1 MDPKAIL
8 MMTSIAFVVGIVSWA
23 LPAWKYHRQTKVGVF
38 AGALLAAGIVFM
50 SMFKW
55 SEIALEVAGAK
66 LQIKE
71 RDQKISAL
79 QTNLLKAQSAL
90 AQLEDKA
97 PNTAVL
103 ASSIEDAMKKAGVV
117 VDAKVVNTI
126 ATESLKP
133 VAVFLDS
140 PEWNQVK
147 TPYWN
152 SQGPLGNA
160 PDTSTMPKGTP
171 KPSGP
176 AGSLAPKNLSPSF
189 QPMVLPNKN

>member
-8 MMTSIAFVVGIVSWA
+8 IMTSIAFVVGLVSWA
-23 LPAWKYHRQTKVGVF
+23 LPAWKYHRQTKVGIF

-79 QTNLLKAQSAL
+79 QTNLLKAQTAL
-90 AQLEDKA
+90 AQLENKA

-103 ASSIEDAMKKAGVV
+103 ASFIEDAMKKAGVV

-140 PEWNQVK
+140 PEWNEVK

-152 SQGPLGNA
+152 TQ
-160 PDTSTMPKGTP
+160 MPKGSEPGIP

-176 AGSLAPKNLSPSF
+176 TGSSSAPKNLTPTF
-189 QPMVLPNKN
+189 EPMVLPNKN

>member
-1 MDPKAIL
+1 
-8 MMTSIAFVVGIVSWA
+8 
-23 LPAWKYHRQTKVGVF
+23 
-38 AGALLAAGIVFM
+38 M

-79 QTNLLKAQSAL
+79 QTNLLKAQTAL
-90 AQLEDKA
+90 AQLENKA

-103 ASSIEDAMKKAGVV
+103 ASFIEDAMKKAGVV

-140 PEWNQVK
+140 PEWNEVK

-152 SQGPLGNA
+152 TQ
-160 PDTSTMPKGTP
+160 MPKGSEPGIP

-176 AGSLAPKNLSPSF
+176 TGSSSAPKNLTPTF
-189 QPMVLPNKN
+189 EPMVLPNKN